1 MVYQPRRPYA
11 SVSQTSYTDL
21 ELFGQLNIGFG
32 KSVKVKR
39 SISFF
44 LPDSHLATKYVS
56 RSQQHAISES
66 GNQIGVVHV
75 TIVRLHYS
83 GSGKKPSPRNDYFA
97 NVTINNTV
105 KPTRDKT
112 LAAGWVEGFIF
123 EIPGPCSLTI
133 EVFRKRTLPGRS
145 AILIGSYTENLEAL
159 LIRSLNTNITQ
170 PLPSSSQSNGG
181 MSDFHIE
188 FKVNLEEQTI
198 VGAISAMVQRVKIQA
213 SWLAHSQ
220 DINDSTLFK
229 RMQLMGDIPFNNI
242 AETWDPLLEK
252 LQIFANIADK
262 VAEVHPYAKA
272 AYSVISM
279 AYKVIVNQL
288 QCDANI
294 NCLILA
300 MDDIYS
306 FIKEAEPLQQIES
319 HKTIMAC
326 LAQQTTECGYF
337 ITAYCADTFLVRA
350 VKYAVSP
357 VDAAI
362 TMYGRKFNEL
372 KSALLAHS
380 TIKTEITVLRVLE
393 TVERLEMEV
402 NFGDLPYA
410 SGVCFQS
417 RKQCLSSTEK
427 ETLDIIINWVDD
439 LDPGHSRIFILQGT
453 SGSGNSAIANSV
465 STHYDKLGRLG
476 SSIFTYLHQSESHLL
491 TRLPVLFFPTIAR
504 DLADLDSEFRHGLW
518 NTIKSKRALRKTVDL
533 TAQYEK
539 FILDPSTSLTIS
551 GPIVIV
557 IDGLDDCVKSTQL
570 VDFLNILA
578 EQGHLLPP
586 NFRILLTARNDSH
599 ILPHFVGNVM
609 AKSYQMEDIDEWL
622 IKCELSEVC
631 QEMLLPCFTQE
642 ELDPMI
648 LELVE
653 RAQGSF
659 RWAIETCK
667 AICGNKDL
675 HKALLVSPPKLPE
688 PVLEGDNLYMK
699 ELACLFST
707 HGTLFSSQFNS
718 VMGHLLV
725 AYTPLSMWELMRLGK
740 LDDPQLT
747 RLLACMESLLKN
759 SHCRYRPIEP
769 IHASFYEFLGDG
781 IRSKEFCVNI
791 ADYHFALGRACL
803 QILNDE
809 LQFNMDSLT
818 LSYNPESQEV
828 YFRRHCKQY
837 IKAELSYAC
846 RFWLKHLKA
855 AFGTGSKTLNTKVQI
870 SLRIKLQYWC
880 EILNLPGSVG
890 AVIEALHHI
899 MSKMLASSGLLSLAV
914 GSRIA
919 VLLMDKSSGV
929 REGAVVLLV

>member
-1 MVYQPRRPYA
+1 MSLV
-11 SVSQTSYTDL
+11 
-21 ELFGQLNIGFG
+21 
-32 KSVKVKR
+32 R
-39 SISFF
+39 SSTQS
-44 LPDSHLATKYVS
+44 PSP
-56 RSQQHAISES
+56 

-83 GSGKKPSPRNDYFA
+83 GSGRKPSPRKYYFA

-112 LAAGWVEGFIF
+112 LVAGWVEDLTFK
-123 EIPGPCSLTI
+123 IPGSCSLTL
-133 EVFRKRTLPGRS
+133 EVFRKHTLPRRS
-145 AILIGSYTENLEAL
+145 AILIGSYTEDLEAL
-159 LIRSLNTNITQ
+159 LIRSFNANITQ
-170 PLPSSSQSNGG
+170 PLPSSSQWNTG
-181 MSDFHIE
+181 MSDFLIE

-198 VGAISAMVQRVKIQA
+198 VGVVSAMIQRVKIQA

-220 DINDSTLFK
+220 DINDSTLSNS
-229 RMQLMGDIPFNNI
+229 MQLVGDIPFNNI

-252 LQIFANIADK
+252 LHIFANIADK

-279 AYKVIVNQL
+279 AYKVVVNQL
-288 QCDANI
+288 QRDANI

-300 MDDIYS
+300 MNDIYS

-357 VDAAI
+357 IDAAI
-362 TMYGRKFNEL
+362 TMYGSKFNEL

-402 NFGDLPYA
+402 NFSDLPYA
-410 SGVCFQS
+410 SGICFQS

-427 ETLDIIINWVDD
+427 ETLDIIINWVNDP
-439 LDPGHSRIFILQGT
+439 DPGHSRIFILQGT
-453 SGSGNSAIANSV
+453 SGSGNSAIANSI

-476 SSIFTYLHQSESHLL
+476 SSIFTNLHQSESHLL

-504 DLADLDSEFRHGLW
+504 DLADLDSEFRHRLW

-539 FILDPSTSLTIS
+539 FILDPSTSLAIS

-557 IDGLDDCVKSTQL
+557 IDGLDDCTKSTQL

-599 ILPHFVGNVM
+599 ILTHFVGNVV
-609 AKSYQMEDIDEWL
+609 AKSYKIDEWL

-642 ELDPMI
+642 ELNPII
-648 LELVE
+648 LELAE

-659 RWAIETCK
+659 QWAVETCK
-667 AICGNKDL
+667 TICGNKDL
-675 HKALLVSPPKLPE
+675 HKALLVSPQKSPE

-699 ELACLFST
+699 ELACLLST
-707 HGTLFSSQFNS
+707 YGTLFSSQFNS

-725 AYTPLSMWELMRLGK
+725 AYTPLSMWELMQLGK
-740 LDDPQLT
+740 FDGPQLIRFLT
-747 RLLACMESLLKN
+747 CMESLLKN
-759 SHCRYRPIEP
+759 SHCRYRLIEP

-781 IRSKEFCVNI
+781 IRSVEFCVDI
-791 ADYHFALGRACL
+791 ADYHFALGRTCL
-803 QILNDE
+803 EILNNE
-809 LQFNMDSLT
+809 LQSNMNSLN
-818 LSYNPESQEV
+818 LSYNPESREV
-828 YFRRHCKQY
+828 YLGGHCKQY

-846 RFWLKHLKA
+846 QFWLKHLKA
-855 AFGTGSKTLNTKVQI
+855 ACGTDSKVLNTKVQI
-870 SLRIKLQYWC
+870 SLQIKLQCWC

-890 AVIEALHHI
+890 AAIGPFTRLCQQCWSHLGFCH
-899 MSKMLASSGLLSLAV
+899 
-914 GSRIA
+914 
-919 VLLMDKSSGV
+919 
-929 REGAVVLLV
+929 